1 MSICPIPG
9 DINFDD
15 LVKITIVK
23 SILSHFKINKYL
35 IRRYFE
41 TIF

>member
-35 IRRYFE
+35 VRQYFE

>member
-23 SILSHFKINKYL
+23 SILSHFNKYL